1 MNFWMEIPERVHK
14 SFEQA
19 KKYYGENTYIK
30 NLQTR
35 YNNIEGK
42 LQFFEKEIVKKQL
55 LEIKQFI
62 MVPPIKKKIKENS
75 YEWKDER
82 ELHNFIDVFSN
93 LLERLLECLKLFNDS

>member
-1 MNFWMEIPERVHK
+1 
-14 SFEQA
+14 
-19 KKYYGENTYIK
+19 
-30 NLQTR
+30 
-35 YNNIEGK
+35 
-42 LQFFEKEIVKKQL
+42 
-55 LEIKQFI
+55 